1 MSLPAQLARTLS
13 RGIDALG
20 LSLSDDQQRL
30 LLNYVE
36 LLVKWNQAYNLT
48 AIRDP
53 QEMVTRHL
61 LDSLAV
67 LPYLADG
74 EEGDT
79 LDVGTGAGIPGIIL
93 AVSRPHQSFTLLD
106 SNGKKTRFVR
116 QARRELGLDN
126 VEVVHGRVEQYRKA
140 PSQIICR
147 AFASLSDM
155 LALMTPIMTDNTRLL
170 AMKAASTEEELA
182 TLPAQWQGHHHTLT
196 VPGLDEPRTLVVVNK
211 A

>member
-1 MSLPAQLARTLS
+1 MSLPAQLADTLA
-13 RGIDALG
+13 RGIDTLG
-20 LSLSDDQQRL
+20 LPLSDDQQRQL
-30 LLNYVE
+30 IHYVE

-67 LPYLADG
+67 LPFVG
-74 EEGDT
+74 EGDT

-93 AVSRPHQSFTLLD
+93 AVSRPQQSFTLLD

-155 LALMTPIMTDNTRLL
+155 LALMTSIMTDNTRLL
-170 AMKAASTEEELA
+170 AMKAASTEDELA
-182 TLPAQWQGHHHTLT
+182 TLPQGWKGHHHSLQ
-196 VPGLDEPRTLVVVNK
+196 VPGLDEARTLVIVESVS
-211 A
+211 

>member
-1 MSLPAQLARTLS
+1 MTLSTTLSDTLAR
-13 RGIDALG
+13 GVEALG
-20 LSLSDDQQRL
+20 LSLSDDQQRQL
-30 LLNYVE
+30 LAYVD

-53 QEMVTRHL
+53 AEMVTRHL

-67 LPYLADG
+67 LPYLADT
-74 EEGDT
+74 DT

-93 AVSRPHQSFTLLD
+93 AVSRPQQAFTLLD

-116 QARRELGLDN
+116 ELGLDN
-126 VEVVHGRVEQYRKA
+126 VEVVHARVEQYGKS

-155 LALMTPIMTDNTRLL
+155 LALMAPIITDNTRVL
-170 AMKAASTEEELA
+170 AMKAASTERELA
-182 TLPAQWQGHHHTLT
+182 TMPPHWQGNHHSLNI
-196 VPGLDEPRTLVVVNK
+196 PGLDEPRTLVVVQPRSD
-211 A
+211 

>member
-1 MSLPAQLARTLS
+1 MSLSDTLA
-13 RGIDALG
+13 RGIDTLG
-20 LSLSDDQQRL
+20 LTLSDDQQRL
-30 LLNYVE
+30 LLAYVD

-67 LPYLADG
+67 MPYLG
-74 EEGDT
+74 EGDT

-93 AVSRPHQSFTLLD
+93 AVARPEQAFVLLD

-126 VEVVHGRVEQYRKA
+126 VEVVHARVEQYGKS

-155 LALMTPIMTDNTRLL
+155 LALMAPIITDNTRVL
-170 AMKAASTEEELA
+170 AMKAASTERELA
-182 TLPAQWQGHHHTLT
+182 TMPPHWQGNHHSLNI
-196 VPGLDEPRTLVVVNK
+196 PGLDEPRTLVVVQQRSD
-211 A
+211 

>member
-1 MSLPAQLARTLS
+1 MTLPAHLADTLS

-30 LLNYVE
+30 LLEYVN

-53 QEMVTRHL
+53 QEMVVRHL

-67 LPYLADG
+67 LPFV
-74 EEGDT
+74 EPGDT

-93 AVSRPHQSFTLLD
+93 AVSRPQQAFTLLD

-140 PSQIICR
+140 PAQIICR

-155 LALMTPIMTDNTRLL
+155 LALMAPIIADNTRLL
-170 AMKAASTEEELA
+170 AMKAASTEQELA
-182 TLPAQWQGHHHTLT
+182 TLPQQWQGHHHSLV
-196 VPGLDEPRTLVVVNK
+196 VPGLDEPRTLVVVQQRND
-211 A
+211 

>member
-1 MSLPAQLARTLS
+1 MSLANTLAR
-13 RGIDALG
+13 GIEALG

-30 LLNYVE
+30 LLNYVD
-36 LLVKWNQAYNLT
+36 LLVKWNQSYNLT

-53 QEMVTRHL
+53 QEMVIRHL

-67 LPYLADG
+67 LPFVG
-74 EEGDT
+74 EGDT

-93 AVSRPHQSFTLLD
+93 AVSRPQQSFTLLD

-116 QARRELGLDN
+116 QARRELGLEN

-155 LALMTPIMTDNTRLL
+155 LALMTPMMTDNTRLL

-182 TLPAQWQGHHHTLT
+182 TLPPGWKGHHHSLQ

>member
-1 MSLPAQLARTLS
+1 MSLANTLAR
-13 RGIDALG
+13 GIEALG

-30 LLNYVE
+30 LLNYVD

-53 QEMVTRHL
+53 QEMVIRHL

-67 LPYLADG
+67 LPFVG
-74 EEGDT
+74 EGDT

-93 AVSRPHQSFTLLD
+93 AVSRPQQSFTLLD

-116 QARRELGLDN
+116 QARRELGLEN

-170 AMKAASTEEELA
+170 AMKAASTEQELA
-182 TLPAQWQGHHHTLT
+182 SLPPGWKGHHHSLQ

>member
-1 MSLPAQLARTLS
+1 MSLSSTLTQ
-13 RGIDALG
+13 GIDALG

-30 LLNYVE
+30 LLAYVD

-67 LPYLADG
+67 LAYL

-79 LDVGTGAGIPGIIL
+79 LDVGTGAGIPGVIL
-93 AVSRPHQSFTLLD
+93 AVARPQQAFVLLD

-126 VEVVHGRVEQYRKA
+126 VEVVHGR
-140 PSQIICR
+140 
-147 AFASLSDM
+147 
-155 LALMTPIMTDNTRLL
+155 
-170 AMKAASTEEELA
+170 
-182 TLPAQWQGHHHTLT
+182 
-196 VPGLDEPRTLVVVNK
+196 
-211 A
+211 

>member
-1 MSLPAQLARTLS
+1 MTLSTTLSDTLAR
-13 RGIDALG
+13 GVDALG
-20 LSLSDDQQRL
+20 LSLSDDQQRQL
-30 LLNYVE
+30 LAYVD

-53 QEMVTRHL
+53 AEMVTRHL

-67 LPYLADG
+67 LPYV
-74 EEGDT
+74 EETDT

-93 AVSRPHQSFTLLD
+93 AVSRPDQAFTLLD

-126 VEVVHGRVEQYRKA
+126 VEVVHARVEQYGKS

-155 LALMTPIMTDNTRLL
+155 LALMAPIITDNTRVL
-170 AMKAASTEEELA
+170 AMKAASTKEELA
-182 TLPAQWQGHHHTLT
+182 TLPAGWTGSHHSLS
-196 VPGLDEPRTLVVVNK
+196 VPGLDEARTLVVVEK
-211 A
+211 S

>member
-1 MSLPAQLARTLS
+1 MSLSTTLSDTLAR
-13 RGIDALG
+13 GVDALG

-30 LLNYVE
+30 LLAYVD

-53 QEMVTRHL
+53 AEMVTRHL

-67 LPYLADG
+67 LPYVADT
-74 EEGDT
+74 D
-79 LDVGTGAGIPGIIL
+79 
-93 AVSRPHQSFTLLD
+93 TLLD

-126 VEVVHGRVEQYRKA
+126 VEVVHARVEQYGKS

-155 LALMTPIMTDNTRLL
+155 LALMAPIITDNTRVL
-170 AMKAASTEEELA
+170 AMKAASTERELA
-182 TLPAQWQGHHHTLT
+182 TMPPHWQGNHHSLNI
-196 VPGLDEPRTLVVVNK
+196 PGLDEPRTLVVVQQRSD
-211 A
+211 

>member
-1 MSLPAQLARTLS
+1 MSLSTTLSDTLAR
-13 RGIDALG
+13 GVDALG
-20 LSLSDDQQRL
+20 LSLSDDQQRQL
-30 LLNYVE
+30 LAYVD

-53 QEMVTRHL
+53 AEMVTRHL

-67 LPYLADG
+67 LPYVADT
-74 EEGDT
+74 DT

-93 AVSRPHQSFTLLD
+93 AVSRPYQAFTLLD

-126 VEVVHGRVEQYRKA
+126 VEVVHARVEQYGKS

-155 LALMTPIMTDNTRLL
+155 LALMAPIITDNTRVL
-170 AMKAASTEEELA
+170 AMKAASTERELA
-182 TLPAQWQGHHHTLT
+182 TMPPHWQGNHHSLNI
-196 VPGLDEPRTLVVVNK
+196 PGLDEPRTLVVVQQRSD
-211 A
+211 

>member
-1 MSLPAQLARTLS
+1 MTLSTTLSDTLAR
-13 RGIDALG
+13 GVEALG
-20 LSLSDDQQRL
+20 LSLSDDQQRQL
-30 LLNYVE
+30 LAYVD

-53 QEMVTRHL
+53 AEMVTRHL

-67 LPYLADG
+67 LPYLADT
-74 EEGDT
+74 DT

-93 AVSRPHQSFTLLD
+93 AVSRPQQAFTLLD

-116 QARRELGLDN
+116 QLGLDN
-126 VEVVHGRVEQYRKA
+126 VEVVHARVEQYGKS

-155 LALMTPIMTDNTRLL
+155 LALMAPIITDNTRVL
-170 AMKAASTEEELA
+170 AMKAASTERELA
-182 TLPAQWQGHHHTLT
+182 TMPPHWQGNHHSLNI
-196 VPGLDEPRTLVVVNK
+196 PGLDEPRTLVVVQPRSD
-211 A
+211 

>member
-1 MSLPAQLARTLS
+1 MRDVEVLAAHCE
-13 RGIDALG
+13 ALG
-20 LSLSDDQQRL
+20 LTLPAETLARL
-30 LLNYVE
+30 LQYRDE
-36 LLVKWNQAYNLT
+36 LAKWNRTYNLT

-67 LPYLADG
+67 LPFVG
-74 EEGDT
+74 EGDT

-93 AVSRPHQSFTLLD
+93 AVSRPQQSFTLLD

-155 LALMTPIMTDNTRLL
+155 LALMTSIMTDNTRLL
-170 AMKAASTEEELA
+170 AMKAASTEDELA

-196 VPGLDEPRTLVVVNK
+196 VPGLDEPRTLVVVSK